1 MWSQECIGMMGS
13 NDDGQAQF
21 YYEFEL
27 ESLIPEDHLLRSI
40 DRFLNLDELRAHL
53 APFYSHT
60 GRPSIDP
67 ELMIR
72 MLIIGYCLG
81 IRSER
86 RLCEEVK
93 LNLAYRWFCKLTI
106 EDKVPDHSTF
116 SKNRHGRFRDA
127 DTFRFVFEQVLQRC
141 IDAGLVGGEGFAVD
155 ASVVKA
161 DASRQ
166 RHHDDDDDWGSGG
179 TRAVREY
186 LDALDESIP
195 SGRLPAKRVSQTDPA
210 ARWTAAPG
218 GPAFYAYS
226 TNYLVDTEAG
236 VIVDVEATP
245 AHRTLEVQSTRAMIE
260 RVDERFSLKT
270 KKLIGDTAY
279 GTAEFLA
286 WMINDKGIEPHV
298 PVWDKGERTD
308 GTFGRS
314 DFIFD
319 EQTDSYTC
327 PNGKPLQRY
336 WRKFTT
342 QRTGVTKANT
352 INYHASRSDCT
363 ACPFKERCCP
373 NTPAR
378 KVTRSVHEAAR
389 DVARDVARTDEYRRT
404 RRQRKKVEM
413 LFAHMKRILKMDR
426 LRLRGLT
433 GANDEFLLTATAQNL
448 RRMAQWLG
456 TDPPEMLAGAV
467 T

>member
-1 MWSQECIGMMGS
+1 MMGD
-13 NDDGQAQF
+13 NDKPQDEFF
-21 YYEFEL
+21 YSFNL
-27 ESLIPEDHLLRSI
+27 EDVVPEEHLLRSI
-40 DRFLNLDELRAHL
+40 DRFLDLSDLREHL

-93 LNLAYRWFCKLTI
+93 LNMAYRWFCRLSI
-106 EDKVPDHSTF
+106 SDAVPDHSTF
-116 SKNRHGRFRDA
+116 SKNRHGRFREA
-127 DTFRFVFEQVLQRC
+127 EAFRFVFERVLQSC

-161 DASRQ
+161 DASRL
-166 RHHDDDDDWGSGG
+166 RHHEDDDDWHGG
-179 TRAVREY
+179 TPAITEY
-186 LDALDESIP
+186 LEALQVDDSP
-195 SGRLPAKRVSQTDPA
+195 APLPPKKISQTDPA

-226 TNYLVDTEAG
+226 TNYLIDTDNG
-236 VIVDVEATP
+236 IIVDVEATP
-245 AHRTLEVQSTRAMIE
+245 AHRTQEVWSTKTMIE
-260 RVDERFSLKT
+260 RVQARFGLDT

-286 WMINDKGIEPHV
+286 WMVNDKGIEPHV

-314 DFIFD
+314 DFVFD
-319 EQTDSYTC
+319 EESDNYTC
-327 PNGKPLQRY
+327 PNGKKLQRF
-336 WRKFTT
+336 RRNFKTP
-342 QRTGVTKANT
+342 RSGVTKAKQ
-352 INYHASRSDCT
+352 INYRTSQSDCVT
-363 ACPFKERCCP
+363 CPFKERCCP
-373 NTPAR
+373 NTSTR

-389 DVARDVARTDEYRRT
+389 DVARAVRKTEAYRRT
-404 RRQRKKVEM
+404 RKQRKMVEM

-426 LRLRGLT
+426 LRLRGMS
-433 GANDEFLLTATAQNL
+433 GAQVEFLLTATAQNL
-448 RRMAQWLG
+448 RRMAKYLG
-456 TDPPEMLAGAV
+456 TDPPVARA
-467 T
+467 TPAF